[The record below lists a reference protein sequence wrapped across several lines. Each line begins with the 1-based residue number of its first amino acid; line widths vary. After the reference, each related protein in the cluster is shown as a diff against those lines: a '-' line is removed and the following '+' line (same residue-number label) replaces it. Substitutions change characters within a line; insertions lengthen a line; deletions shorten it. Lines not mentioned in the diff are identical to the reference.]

1 MEFIHMS
8 KNRNGLSDHE
18 LSHWFPTKRSSRAVG
33 AGRKT
38 KHRKQRGRG
47 GAQPNE
53 DAL

>member
-8 KNRNGLSDHE
+8 KNRNGLSDHK
-18 LSHWFPTKRSSRAVG
+18 LSHWFPTKRSSHVG

-53 DAL
+53 DAV